1 MPSSKRLRTSNLTSG
16 LAGTKIKNSACSYLE
31 PAQIL
36 IQFKISTIYS
46 CCQLIIS
53 IYCAALFGFKNS
65 DTKYASYT
73 SSSFGPVSFSGSA
86 G

>member
-46 CCQLIIS
+46 HCQLIQS
-53 IYCAALFGFKNS
+53 IYSRQTYEWLLFTENS
-65 DTKYASYT
+65 LICLS
-73 SSSFGPVSFSGSA
+73 
-86 G
+86 